1 MQTLP
6 FFGASWCNNPTLIP
20 RFMKGFFNIKPLPYK
35 PNLTW
40 DVSKVLKFIST
51 LMPLESLNLKMLT
64 YKLIALVALTT
75 AARAQT
81 LSALYLNYMSLF
93 HDKLSFTICSLLKT
107 SRPGRRNP
115 DIVIYKFDDSN
126 LCVLSTL
133 KEYIKRTEHLR
144 KSSILFVS
152 FFNFEAVTTSTL
164 ARWLKC
170 VLSLSG
176 VDSCFKAHSYRS
188 ASTSCAYKKG
198 VSIKDI
204 METANWTSARTFYK
218 H

>member
-20 RFMKGFFNIKPLPYK
+20 RFVKGFFNIKPLPYK

-93 HDKLSFTICSLLKT
+93 HDKVSFTINSLLKT

-115 DIVIYKFDDSN
+115 DIVI
-126 LCVLSTL
+126 C
-133 KEYIKRTEHLR
+133 
-144 KSSILFVS
+144 
-152 FFNFEAVTTSTL
+152 
-164 ARWLKC
+164 
-170 VLSLSG
+170 
-176 VDSCFKAHSYRS
+176 
-188 ASTSCAYKKG
+188 
-198 VSIKDI
+198 
-204 METANWTSARTFYK
+204 
-218 H
+218 

>member
-1 MQTLP
+1 
-6 FFGASWCNNPTLIP
+6 
-20 RFMKGFFNIKPLPYK
+20 
-35 PNLTW
+35 
-40 DVSKVLKFIST
+40 
-51 LMPLESLNLKMLT
+51 MLT
-64 YKLIALVALTT
+64 YKVIALVALTT

-93 HDKLSFTICSLLKT
+93 HDKVSFTICSLLKT
-107 SRPGRRNP
+107 SRQGRRNP
-115 DIVIYKFDDSN
+115 YIVIYKFDDSN
-126 LCVLSTL
+126 LCALSTL

-144 KSSILFVS
+144 KSSLLFVS

-204 METANWTSARTFYK
+204 METANWTSARTFNK
-218 H
+218 HYHKEVDNDNKFVNAILN